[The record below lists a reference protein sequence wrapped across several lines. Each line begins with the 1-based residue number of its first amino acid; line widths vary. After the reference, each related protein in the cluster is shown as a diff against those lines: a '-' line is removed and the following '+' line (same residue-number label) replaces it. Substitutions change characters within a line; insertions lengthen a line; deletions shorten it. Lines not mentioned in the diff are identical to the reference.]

1 MKTQELNREEMQAIN
16 GGFLGIGDDN
26 SRLTSVLAAN
36 FHYSHTD
43 EDGQTESSN
52 FGFDVGSLTESIND

>member
-26 SRLTSVLAAN
+26 SRLLTVLQGN
-36 FHYSHTD
+36 IHYSRTD
-43 EDGQTESSN
+43 EDGETESGT
-52 FGFDVGSLTESIND
+52 FGFDLGSLTDSMND

>member
-1 MKTQELNREEMQAIN
+1 MKTQELSREEMQAAN

-26 SRLTSVLAAN
+26 SRLVSVLAGN

-52 FGFDVGSLTESIND
+52 FGFDLGSLTESMND